1 MNLLDTINTI
11 GHYAKNT
18 WDAVKRPLAYVSA
31 AAIILTT
38 FNANELR
45 AEGDDAYANGI
56 IVVENAETGNSVE
69 DATIYLRPENMAMYV
84 PDTVYTF
91 VTNGNGLVE
100 FDSVLVYTDSTTDIQ
115 NYIQDNT
122 MVVPNFGSDINVFL
136 PENAKGVL
144 QYITINGQ
152 IAKQK
157 EFSGDHVHMNL
168 SDVAAGIGLYR
179 VILED
184 GNAITGKYVKMN
196 VPSKGAS
203 SRPSAKS
210 NFKNVKLTY
219 DAEYWMI
226 WEKEGFITDS
236 TLITLHDGEN
246 DPIFVNMQAI
256 DSTITIDNQDLSGI
270 ITDMNDN
277 YSPIEGASVE
287 VYIPSLDSTI
297 TTTSAS
303 DGSFLIEGVPLDT
316 EITFSAGNISGKGS
330 VKDFPYTT
338 PSEITDP
345 ADSVWSFFDVV
356 LPDDPS
362 PSTTWWHTIDQN
374 IHGTGQ
380 DTIWYYQENN
390 VPEVMK
396 QNNRNYFATL
406 QSTENNVFIYAE
418 SFTPLNNIGITIE
431 YGTYNTNPYE
441 DGIITPLGNTLSPV
455 LYANTSMGTGDYVN
469 FVHEIKRG
477 LGFDGVGWYSVMRVD
492 SPEYTQEDIDI
503 AVDVSRHYWNAVYKD
518 EKTYIP
524 MEYLVADMYG
534 KRPQKVKDVKARID
548 ELKKIAEK
556 KAKVNNVEMN
566 NYNTNSTYGTV
577 EFKKRQ
583 ER

>member
-1 MNLLDTINTI
+1 MNLIITVNTI

-18 WDAVKRPLAYVSA
+18 WNAVKRPLAYVSA

-100 FDSVLVYTDSTTDIQ
+100 FDSVLVYTDPTTDIQ

-203 SRPSAKS
+203 SRPTIES

-246 DPIFVNMQAI
+246 DPIFAYMQAI

-270 ITDMNDN
+270 ITDMNNN

-287 VYIPSLDSTI
+287 VYIPILDSTI

-316 EITFSAGNISGKGS
+316 DIKFSAGNISGKGS

-380 DTIWYYQENN
+380 DTIWYYLGAFNN
-390 VPEVMK
+390 VEK
-396 QNNRNYFATL
+396 NYIRNNFSTL
-406 QSTENNVFIYAE
+406 QSDENNVFIYAE
-418 SFTPLNNIGITIE
+418 KFTNSNVGINIE
-431 YGTYNTNPYE
+431 PGTYNTNPYE

-455 LYANTSMGTGDYVN
+455 LYANTSMGTGNYVN

-477 LGFDGVGWYSVMRVD
+477 LGFDEVAWPGESVMEAYPGD
-492 SPEYTQEDIDI
+492 YTLEDKDI
-503 AVDVSRHYWNAVYKD
+503 ARDVSRHYWNAVYKD

-566 NYNTNSTYGTV
+566 NYNTNSSYGNV